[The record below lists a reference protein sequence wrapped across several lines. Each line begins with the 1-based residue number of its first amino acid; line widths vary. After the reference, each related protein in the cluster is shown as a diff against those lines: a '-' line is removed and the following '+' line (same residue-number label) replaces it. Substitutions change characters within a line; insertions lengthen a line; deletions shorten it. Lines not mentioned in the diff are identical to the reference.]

1 MMKKLLALALLS
13 TCLSAY
19 AENSIIIERRQ
30 LGSGTPAPAVTTG
43 TQWANS
49 VNDGMYH
56 VPQYLPGFPTA
67 ATIWPR
73 TITTPC
79 VRTPTGQLTC
89 NGYNWRPEFGRAE
102 YLFVTPEIVQPPQV
116 IKELVPVPVII
127 EREVIREVPV
137 KKIRE

>member
-1 MMKKLLALALLS
+1 MKKLLALVLLG
-13 TCLSAY
+13 TCITGY

-30 LGSGTPAPAVTTG
+30 LGRGTPAPAVTQG
-43 TQWANS
+43 TQQATI
-49 VNDGMYH
+49 VNDSMYH

-79 VRTPTGQLTC
+79 VRTTTGQLTC
-89 NGYNWRPEFGRAE
+89 NGYNWLPEFGRAE
-102 YLFVTPEIVQPPQV
+102 YLFVTPQIVQPPQV
-116 IKELVPVPVII
+116 IKEAVPVIV

>member
-1 MMKKLLALALLS
+1 MMKKLLTLALLTVS
-13 TCLSAY
+13 VTVY

-89 NGYNWRPEFGRAE
+89 NGYNWSPSYGRAE

-116 IKELVPVPVII
+116 IKEQVQVPVII
-127 EREVIREVPV
+127 YREVLKEVPI
-137 KKIRE
+137 KKIPE

>member
-1 MMKKLLALALLS
+1 MKKLLALVLLG
-13 TCLSAY
+13 TCITGY
-19 AENSIIIERRQ
+19 AQNSITIERRQ
-30 LGSGTPAPAVTTG
+30 LGSGTPAPAVTQG
-43 TQWANS
+43 TQQATI
-49 VNDGMYH
+49 VNDSMYH

-79 VRTPTGQLTC
+79 IKTTTGQLTC
-89 NGYNWRPEFGRAE
+89 NGYNWLPEFGRAE
-102 YLFVTPEIVQPPQV
+102 YLFVTPHIVQPPQV
-116 IKELVPVPVII
+116 IKEPVPVIV